1 MKQKIRKNIIVSF
14 YNGKNNSK
22 GRVVAQIDRVDDI
35 IIDIIH
41 MDIEKFRQ
49 IERITIGINP
59 MHNLVVH
66 NTTASIEELIDDLKI
81 DQEDLISG
89 CRFELK
95 KMKDK
100 RKKMPLRKLQQELF
114 FYESIDL
121 DFVEKNLLNKN

>member
-1 MKQKIRKNIIVSF
+1 MGQKIRKNMIISF

-49 IERITIGINP
+49 IERITIGITP
-59 MHNLVVH
+59 IHNLVVH
-66 NTTASIEELIDDLKI
+66 KTAESIQELIDDLKI